1 MSFTLTLPTMRSPS
15 ASTQGNI
22 RPSSRAWSMS
32 LTRLACV
39 EVVKNSS
46 ARRGSQR
53 RRWSRLRVYACAR
66 ASASSGASGRST
78 TPPPSSAVPVT
89 GRLPRGADSYERP
102 PHDAAGPCGRE
113 AGEVAYGRPPRGVRP
128 GGRSWGGRP
137 ADDVGDRR
145 EPVEADAAGELP
157 VDAGGPEGAAV
168 DPARIALDQ
177 GGAGQQPFPDVV
189 HVLDAAYGHQR
200 EPVADA
206 GAQPPQDLQ
215 RTGLERAAGQPA
227 GGAVVRDRG

>member
-1 MSFTLTLPTMRSPS
+1 MSLTLTLPTMRSPS

-32 LTRLACV
+32 VTRLACV
-39 EVVKNSS
+39 AVVKKSS

-66 ASASSGASGRST
+66 ASASSGASGRSA

-89 GRLPRGADSYERP
+89 GRLPRGAIPYE
-102 PHDAAGPCGRE
+102 
-113 AGEVAYGRPPRGVRP
+113 RPPRGVRP

-145 EPVEADAAGELP
+145 EPVHTDAAGELP

-168 DPARIALDQ
+168 DPARVALDQ
-177 GGAGQQPFPDVV
+177 GGAGQQPLPDVV

-215 RTGLERAAGQPA
+215 RAGLERAAGQPA
-227 GGAVVRDRG
+227 GGAVVRDRGVGGDDAVEPEFEGE